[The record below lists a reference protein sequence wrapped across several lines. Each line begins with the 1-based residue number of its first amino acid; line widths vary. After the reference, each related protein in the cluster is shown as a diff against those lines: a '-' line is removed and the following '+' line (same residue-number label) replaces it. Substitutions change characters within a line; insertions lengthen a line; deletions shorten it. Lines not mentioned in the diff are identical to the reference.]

1 MESEMKRRWIFIV
14 VLLVVAGGLS
24 AFASPLNPAQ
34 LSRQANWVLHADM
47 DMFKTTTLSA
57 FLRQKSADAGIEEK
71 MDSFKSRF
79 SFHPIDDVHG
89 VTIYG
94 FDTSQDRAVVLIH
107 AEFKTEKIVGLLQEP
122 QMVTYGPHTIY
133 SWNNE
138 TCKKKNSRE
147 YGAVRG
153 GNLIV
158 MAGSMDAVQKALD
171 VLDGTSENASTGS
184 YLSGYIAEPGQFF
197 YVRADRVCEIAK
209 DDSENVMLKQ
219 VEQFLMTAG
228 EINGHFQ
235 SRVDMGIPTQEK
247 AVEFEQIIRGLIAFG
262 LMDTQQNTP
271 ELTPALKAI
280 QIQSGAGLLSL
291 WMDYKSAE
299 LVDVLTKAAGRMT
312 AKGEIA
318 SSGEA
323 PQLP

>member
-1 MESEMKRRWIFIV
+1 MRRRLILTA
-14 VLLVVAGGLS
+14 VLLVGAGS
-24 AFASPLNPAQ
+24 FIEVFASPLNSAQ
-34 LSRQANWVLHADM
+34 IARQANWVLHADL
-47 DMFKTTTLSA
+47 DTFKTTTLSA
-57 FLRQKSADAGIEEK
+57 FLRQKSAGAGIEEK
-71 MDSFKSRF
+71 MDLFKSRF

-107 AEFKTEKIVGLLQEP
+107 AEFKIEKIVGLLRDS

-133 SWNNE
+133 SWENE
-138 TCKKKNSRE
+138 TGKKKSSRE

-158 MAGSMDAVQKALD
+158 MAGSMDVVQKALD

-197 YVRADRVCEIAK
+197 YVRADRVSEIARN
-209 DDSENVMLKQ
+209 DTENVMLKQ
-219 VEQFLMTAG
+219 MEQVLMTAG

-235 SRVDMGIPTQEK
+235 SRVDVGIPVQEK
-247 AVEFEQIIRGLIAFG
+247 VVEMEQIIRGLIAFG
-262 LMDTQQNTP
+262 LIDAQQNNP
-271 ELTPALKAI
+271 ELMPVLKAV
-280 QIQSGAGLLSL
+280 QIQPGASLLSL

-299 LVDVLTKAAGRMT
+299 LVDLLTKAAGRMA
-312 AKGEIA
+312 AKEKVA
-318 SSGEA
+318 SSGSVTQT
-323 PQLP
+323 P